1 MERWEG
7 QNLPEEPAIALI
19 ANDALGNF
27 AIANLV
33 AQALKSRYPD
43 CGLDYYGGS
52 RTLELEESCDLF
64 TWRFSA
70 YGAPFSE
77 TLAAASERPKY
88 VLVVNIESGYP
99 SKALASALA
108 ADYVCGPCLA
118 PNARGDWDFPADE
131 RGDLWRDRA
140 WIARGIENR
149 YSFLETPFIGE
160 MFVKLCYLGGERGAP
175 WPGGIPRYKFPQRP
189 VSGLPDVLI
198 STGGSLPEKLW
209 PVQKWREL
217 LESLNARVGLLGAAP
232 KRQQQFYHSDSDET
246 ALVDAGLAEDWRGNL
261 SLPEVVGA
269 LEKAK
274 LVITIDNGILH
285 FAAANEVPT
294 VGLYRRDFDRLW
306 APPNPNLARL
316 TPLQGDVDMIQVD
329 AVFGAVKR
337 LASV

>member
-1 MERWEG
+1 
-7 QNLPEEPAIALI
+7 
-19 ANDALGNF
+19 
-27 AIANLV
+27 
-33 AQALKSRYPD
+33 
-43 CGLDYYGGS
+43 
-52 RTLELEESCDLF
+52 
-64 TWRFSA
+64 
-70 YGAPFSE
+70 
-77 TLAAASERPKY
+77 
-88 VLVVNIESGYP
+88 
-99 SKALASALA
+99 
-108 ADYVCGPCLA
+108 
-118 PNARGDWDFPADE
+118 
-131 RGDLWRDRA
+131 
-140 WIARGIENR
+140 
-149 YSFLETPFIGE
+149 
-160 MFVKLCYLGGERGAP
+160 
-175 WPGGIPRYKFPQRP
+175 
-189 VSGLPDVLI
+189 LPDVLI